1 MEKSDFVIIGG
12 VACGPKTGATLARRS
27 PNAKITLF
35 QKEEGVSYG
44 SCGLPYF
51 ASGDINSFEELNQTS
66 YGVQRDIEFF
76 KNTRGF
82 DVVTQAEVTAIDRAA
97 KVVTVKNLTSG
108 ETYQHGYDKLV
119 LATGATPN
127 KAPFPIP
134 DSPKIRPFTRPE
146 DAIAFRQMAQQGQIE
161 KALVVGGGFI
171 GCEVAEAAGGLWG
184 IEVILVE
191 KENQLLPYALDPE
204 MAQIAEREMKRQNV
218 DLRTGV
224 MIEKIKLDD
233 EDRPVAYLND
243 GTTVTA
249 DYVFLSLGVTPLT
262 TLAQDAGL
270 EIGPSGGIAVN
281 AKLQTS
287 DENIYA
293 GGDCVESIHRLTGK
307 PLFLP
312 MGSLANRHGRVI
324 AENLAGNETEWPGV
338 LGTFLVKVFDTNVG
352 AVGLSEVAAERAGLK
367 TEAVWGTFPDK
378 PDFFPEGNTV
388 VLKMVY
394 EKESGDLLGLQ
405 AAGAGDI
412 CRRVDV
418 FSSFLLH
425 DGSIDSLLDF
435 EHGYAPP
442 YSEALDPLHHL
453 AGIARAKQA
462 GATFLIPTIELG
474 AVGEDTVLIDVR
486 QAGEAEEEP
495 YLSPDGS
502 KWPALNIPIEELRA
516 RTGEIDAGKRV
527 VVICKRGPRSY
538 QASYILKA
546 AGFERVDILAG
557 GLQSRL

>member
-12 VACGPKTGATLARRS
+12 VACGTKTGATLARRM
-27 PNAKITLF
+27 PEAKITLF
-35 QKEEGVSYG
+35 QKEERLSYG
-44 SCGLPYF
+44 TCGLPYF
-51 ASGDINSFEELNQTS
+51 ASGDINTFAELASTS
-66 YGVQRDIEFF
+66 YGIPRDADFF
-76 KNTRGF
+76 KTTRGF
-82 DVVTQAEVTAIDRAA
+82 DVVTEAEVTAIDRAN
-97 KVVTVKNLTSG
+97 KVVTVKDLTSG
-108 ETYQHGYDKLV
+108 ETYEHGYDKLV

-127 KAPFPIP
+127 EPPFPVP
-134 DSPKIRPFTRPE
+134 DSPKIRPFTRPD
-146 DAIAFRQMAQQGQIE
+146 DAIAFRKLAQQGQIE

-184 IEVILVE
+184 IEVILIE

-204 MAQIAEREMKRQNV
+204 MAEIAEREMKRQNV
-218 DLRTGV
+218 DLRIGA
-224 MIEKIKLDD
+224 MIEKIELN
-233 EDRPVAYLND
+233 EEEQPVAYLND

-249 DYVFLSLGVTPLT
+249 DYVFLCLGVTPLT
-262 TLAQDAGL
+262 NLAQGAGL

-281 AKLQTS
+281 SKLQTS
-287 DENIYA
+287 DENIFA
-293 GGDCVESIHRLTGK
+293 GGDCVESVHRLSGK
-307 PLFLP
+307 PFFLP

-352 AVGLSEVAAERAGLK
+352 AVGLSESAAENAGLE
-367 TEAVWGTFPDK
+367 TEAVWGSFPDK
-378 PDFFPEGNTV
+378 PDFFPEGNTF

-394 EKESGDLLGLQ
+394 ERKSGDLLGLQ

-425 DGSIDSLLDF
+425 DASIESLLDF

-453 AGIARAKQA
+453 AGIALAKQA
-462 GATFLIPTIELG
+462 GATFLVPTIEFDPTDT
-474 AVGEDTVLIDVR
+474 DTVLIDVR
-486 QAGEAEEEP
+486 QAEEAEEEP
-495 YLSPDGS
+495 YLAADGA
-502 KWPALNIPIEELRA
+502 KWPVVNIPLEELRV
-516 RTGEIDAGKRV
+516 RTREIDAGKRV
-527 VVICKRGPRSY
+527 VVMCKRGPRSY
-538 QASYILKA
+538 QAACILKA
-546 AGFERVDILAG
+546 AGFERVDILSG